1 MTREVILFPFKQSYQ
16 LGKVSHDTFVDKFRE
31 IGVSSGFQ
39 ACFDYDLSKNYILHS
54 CSGYTI
60 EISFMKQYL
69 HLPHMMHSEFF
80 LLYFIFLE
88 N

>member
-1 MTREVILFPFKQSYQ
+1 MGEGR
-16 LGKVSHDTFVDKFRE
+16 
-31 IGVSSGFQ
+31 GFQ
-39 ACFDYDLSKNYILHS
+39 ACFDYDLSKNYILHY

-69 HLPHMMHSEFF
+69 LTLTINDALWIFV
-80 LLYFIFLE
+80 LYFIFLK